1 MLILTLT
8 ILAKKLILVAWV
20 GPGHVSADGYIK
32 VLNIQMEISKDESEV
47 KISKD
52 ESEVKI
58 GSF

>member
-20 GPGHVSADGYIK
+20 GPGHVSADGYIT

-47 KISKD
+47 KI
-52 ESEVKI
+52 